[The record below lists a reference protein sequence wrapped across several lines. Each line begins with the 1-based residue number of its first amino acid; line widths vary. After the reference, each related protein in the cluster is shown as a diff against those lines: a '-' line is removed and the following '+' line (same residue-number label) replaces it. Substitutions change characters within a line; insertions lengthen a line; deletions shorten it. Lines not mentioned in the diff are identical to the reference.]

1 MEKDYKTIWN
11 NCLRI
16 IQDNIEPKMFETWF
30 MPIEPVK
37 LEKQVLTLQVPSNF
51 FYEYLEANYI
61 DILKRVIRKELGDKA
76 RLEYSI
82 VVAKN
87 ISPITSVL
95 PSNNKSLTKNR
106 PLNTPM
112 VRGTNG
118 ERELPNPFVIPGI
131 KKITVNSQ
139 LNDKYSFENYVEGE
153 CNRLARS
160 AGFAVAQKPGTT
172 AFNPLFIYSPV
183 GLGKTHL
190 VHAIGLETKKY
201 HPDKTV
207 LYVTAEQ
214 FAQQY
219 SEACINRTVN
229 DFIHFYQMVDVLIID
244 DVQFF
249 SGKEKTQDTFFQIF
263 NSLHS
268 EGKQLIFTSDKAP
281 VDLNGMETR
290 IISRLKWGLTTDLQS
305 PSVDTR
311 IAILNQKLK
320 NDGLYMDKEVIE
332 YLAYHVNSN
341 VREME
346 GILISLI
353 AQSTL
358 NKKNITVELAKQM
371 IDKFVKN
378 TSHEISIE
386 FIQKVTADYFDISIE
401 KMNSRTRKR
410 EITQARQIAMY
421 FSKKLTTASLTII
434 GQECGKRDH
443 ATVLHAC
450 KTVSNLY
457 ETDKQYRSW
466 VDEIEHQLH
475 Q

>member
-16 IQDNIEPKMFETWF
+16 IRDNVEPKMFDTWF

-61 DILKRVIRKELGDKA
+61 DILKKVIRKELGDKA

-82 VVAKN
+82 VVTKN
-87 ISPITSVL
+87 ISPVTSIL
-95 PSNNKSLTKNR
+95 PSNNNYLTKNR
-106 PLNTPM
+106 PLTTPI
-112 VRGTNG
+112 VRGG

-131 KKITVNSQ
+131 KKVTVNSQ

-190 VHAIGLETKKY
+190 VHAIGLETKKN

-263 NSLHS
+263 NCLHS

-466 VDEIEHQLH
+466 VDEIERQLN

>member
-16 IQDNIEPKMFETWF
+16 IRDNIEPKMFETWF

-82 VVAKN
+82 VVTRN
-87 ISPITSVL
+87 ISPVTSIL
-95 PSNNKSLTKNR
+95 PSNNNSLTKNR

-112 VRGTNG
+112 GIGFNG

-131 KKITVNSQ
+131 KKVTVNSQ
-139 LNDKYSFENYVEGE
+139 LNDKYSFDNYVEGE

-160 AGFAVAQKPGTT
+160 AGFAVAQKPGST

-190 VHAIGLETKKY
+190 AHAIGLETKKN

-219 SEACINRTVN
+219 SDACINRTIN
-229 DFIHFYQMVDVLIID
+229 DFIHFYQMIDVLIID
-244 DVQFF
+244 DIQFF
-249 SGKEKTQDTFFQIF
+249 AGKEKTQDTFFQIF

-290 IISRLKWGLTTDLQS
+290 IISRLKWGLTTDLQ
-305 PSVDTR
+305 PPCVETR

-358 NKKNITVELAKQM
+358 NRKAITVDLAKQM

-378 TSHEISIE
+378 TTHEISIE

-410 EITQARQIAMY
+410 EVTQARQIAMY
-421 FSKKLTTASLTII
+421 FSKKLTSASLTII

-450 KTVSNLY
+450 KTVTNLY

-466 VDEIEHQLH
+466 VDEIERQLN